1 MSGVSL
7 ERGANFL
14 DLAFDWFILVR
25 CADSSGDTDLEQWN
39 PTSGESKA
47 DQHARLGQK
56 YASLGHRGR
65 RPYAQRADNYQSGDQ
80 LPRPIDQVPHDL
92 LTAHERKLNST
103 YAPVWLRTA
112 YGRGTDARHQELLA
126 AVENDLSDV
135 LDGEDRLLD
144 ESTRYAFED
153 APATAEGSNDVDASW
168 RRVLAFAPVLIE
180 RIAGGLYADLNV
192 PWTDPSLSPPSPSS
206 PSPPSPSTLALGQ
219 KHFFVADAQAML
231 TGYLL
236 WVHVDEF
243 GGAVQRNRIQP
254 AHLLTIAGRRA
265 TGMSLEEIIGWR
277 EVGRDGILEDFGV
290 VEGYTNAGSWTPPE

>member
-1 MSGVSL
+1 M
-7 ERGANFL
+7 
-14 DLAFDWFILVR
+14 
-25 CADSSGDTDLEQWN
+25 
-39 PTSGESKA
+39 
-47 DQHARLGQK
+47 
-56 YASLGHRGR
+56 
-65 RPYAQRADNYQSGDQ
+65 
-80 LPRPIDQVPHDL
+80 DQVPHDL
-92 LTAHERKLNST
+92 LNAHERKLNGT

-126 AVENDLSDV
+126 AVETDPADV

-180 RIAGGLYADLNV
+180 SIAALYTDLDV
-192 PWTDPSLSPPSPSS
+192 PWTDPTLSAQFPPFPSS
-206 PSPPSPSTLALGQ
+206 PFPPSPSTLARLQ
-219 KHFFVADAQAML
+219 QHFFVADAQAML

-254 AHLLTIAGRRA
+254 AHMLAIAGRRA
-265 TGMSLEEIIGWR
+265 NGMSLEEIIGWR
-277 EVGRDGILEDFGV
+277 EVGRDGILEEFGV
-290 VEGYTNAGSWTPPE
+290 VEGYTVVGSWTPPES